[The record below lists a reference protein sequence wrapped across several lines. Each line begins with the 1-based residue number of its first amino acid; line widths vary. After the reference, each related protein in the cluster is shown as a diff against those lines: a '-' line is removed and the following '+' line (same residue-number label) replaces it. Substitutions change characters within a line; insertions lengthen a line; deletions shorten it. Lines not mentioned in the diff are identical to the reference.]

1 MTDTTGARVR
11 EPAADETDGN
21 EIVVRRFLDQVI
33 NGGHLD
39 LVADLWA
46 ADLAWHGGSLGDV
59 YGIDAY
65 RQMLGA
71 DAGAAFTGMHL
82 TIHEVISHGDKV
94 VVRFTNSG
102 THTGTFR
109 GHPATGRHAEWLGIG
124 IYTVRDGRIS
134 EAWFAEDILGMLQ
147 QLGAVDQPG

>member
-1 MTDTTGARVR
+1 MTDITKTGA
-11 EPAADETDGN
+11 N
-21 EIVVRRFLDQVI
+21 EAVVRRFLEEVI
-33 NGGHLD
+33 NGGELESLD
-39 LVADLWA
+39 ELWA

-71 DAGAAFTGMHL
+71 DAGTAFTGMHL
-82 TIHEVISHGDKV
+82 TIQEVISHDDKV

-109 GHPATGRHAEWLGIG
+109 DHPATGNYAEWLGIG
-124 IYTVRDGRIS
+124 IYTVRDGWIS

-147 QLGAVDQPG
+147 QLGAADQSR